1 MEKMNEAFCVACGE
15 HRQYTVNTT
24 RETVTI
30 KGTTFSYLEQSA
42 HCITC
47 GEEVYIPELN
57 DANVQ
62 AREDAYRKASR
73 LITITEIR
81 EILDKYNIG
90 AGPLAKLL
98 GLGDVT
104 INRYLCGQLPSR
116 EISEKLL
123 KVRSSHKE
131 MEKCLENGRGLITDT
146 AYHKCRAELDKL
158 NSLYGSKKIELVAR
172 YILCN
177 CLDIT
182 PLALQK
188 LLYYSQAFFRALYG
202 EEIFTDDCQA
212 WAYGPVFPEVYYLYR
227 QYGYDPIEMP
237 TSSFSVDLNELT
249 TREVG
254 LLDAV
259 LEAFGRYSGSAL
271 SIFTH
276 NEHPWIEARG
286 SLQPEDRSVTIINRD
301 TINAYFSG
309 VVAQYQINSPRDI
322 KHYSDACR
330 AWL

>member
-1 MEKMNEAFCVACGE
+1 MENKKVAYCIACGE
-15 HRQYTVNTT
+15 DVPYKVITT
-24 RETVTI
+24 RETITI
-30 KGTTFSYLEQSA
+30 RGITFSYLEQSA
-42 HCITC
+42 YCAKC
-47 GEEVYIPELN
+47 GEALYVPELN
-57 DANVQ
+57 DENVQ
-62 AREDAYRKASR
+62 AREDAFRKASR
-73 LITITEIR
+73 LITVAEIR
-81 EILDKYNIG
+81 EILDKYKIG

-104 INRYLCGQLPSR
+104 INRYLSGQLPSR

-123 KVRSSHKE
+123 KIRASHIE
-131 MEKCLENGRGLITDT
+131 MEQYLEKGRNLITDI
-146 AYHKCRAELDKL
+146 AYQKCRAELDKL
-158 NSLYGSKKIELVAR
+158 NSLYGNNKIELVAR
-172 YILCN
+172 YILCH

-188 LLYYSQAFFRALYG
+188 LLYYAQAFFRALYG
-202 EEIFTDDCQA
+202 VDLFTDDCQA
-212 WAYGPVFPEVYYLYR
+212 WTYGPVFPEVYYRYR

-237 TSSFSVDLNELT
+237 TTSFNVGLNELT
-249 TREVG
+249 TREIG
-254 LLDAV
+254 LLNAV

-276 NEHPWIEARG
+276 NERPWIEARG

-322 KHYSDACR
+322 VHYSDACR